1 MKRLAPILLLLTFF
15 AFLTGLSYADPRVTT
30 GAVSAA
36 NSVIGQYDNE
46 HIGSAGVYELPSG
59 NLVIVSPDWGDET
72 GAVTC
77 LTPAEYQAGNTLIE
91 GDNSLRGS
99 SESDFVGSGG
109 IAILSNGNYVVR
121 SPMWGAGIGALT
133 LNFRQ
138 YAKTQIKDKSSWVTI
153 SATKVW
159 HTQGIRHGMGWGS
172 ESHPM
177 SRPTR

>member
-1 MKRLAPILLLLTFF
+1 LRKTGGVGGVIQESQERDKRNTERNTAAAARKISAVPG
-15 AFLTGLSYADPRVTT
+15 ASRSYRPAQSPDCCCCAR
-30 GAVSAA
+30 
-36 NSVIGQYDNE
+36 
-46 HIGSAGVYELPSG
+46 HIRAKAGVPALLSARIANPLASELARRDRLSPAIVEQEAAKASASG
-59 NLVIVSPDWGDET
+59 K
-72 GAVTC
+72 
-77 LTPAEYQAGNTLIE
+77 
-91 GDNSLRGS
+91 
-99 SESDFVGSGG
+99 
-109 IAILSNGNYVVR
+109 
-121 SPMWGAGIGALT
+121 GIGALT